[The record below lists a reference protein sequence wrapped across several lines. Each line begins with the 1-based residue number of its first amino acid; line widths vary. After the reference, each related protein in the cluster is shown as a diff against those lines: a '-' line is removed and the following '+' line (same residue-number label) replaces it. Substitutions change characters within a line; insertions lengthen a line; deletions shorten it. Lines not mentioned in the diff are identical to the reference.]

1 MTNNFMQVLNHFRN
15 IFGPELRSIVSDPQK
30 IDQVSRRVEK
40 LVYHVENAD
49 FDMFSID
56 CKENWEVVMNIFYKE
71 VRLLENEAVSFI
83 DQSFK
88 TLRSAE
94 GALEMLLKFK
104 HLETRQIILDQLM
117 LKFDVIMDQFI
128 KEISVVGT
136 YFQVSNKGSLIL
148 TIR

>member
-1 MTNNFMQVLNHFRN
+1 MNHFRN

-30 IDQVSRRVEK
+30 IDHVIRRVEN
-40 LVYHVENAD
+40 LVFHIENTD
-49 FDMFSID
+49 FDIFRISF
-56 CKENWEVVMNIFYKE
+56 KENWEAVMNIFYKE
-71 VRLLENEAVSFI
+71 VRVLENEAVSFI

-104 HLETRQIILDQLM
+104 HMETRQVILDQLM

-128 KEISVVGT
+128 KEINVVNV
-136 YFQVSNKGSLIL
+136 YFQVRMEFKKVNS
-148 TIR
+148 

>member
-1 MTNNFMQVLNHFRN
+1 MLNHFRN

-30 IDQVSRRVEK
+30 IDHVTRRVEK
-40 LVYHVENAD
+40 LVYHIENAD
-49 FDMFSID
+49 FDMFRVD
-56 CKENWEVVMNIFYKE
+56 CKENWEAIMNIFYKE
-71 VRLLENEAVSFI
+71 VRALENEAVSFI

-104 HLETRQIILDQLM
+104 HMETRQVILDQLM

-128 KEISVVGT
+128 KEIDVVGS
-136 YFQVSNKGSLIL
+136 YFQV
-148 TIR
+148 R